1 MRREAAAERL
11 LRTCQKTTR
20 EGEGHT
26 VHGMSSNW
34 LGLSSFGLGAAG
46 MFATVYCTQAILPTL
61 GREFGV
67 GAARTGLTISVVVVA
82 MAAGAWIW
90 GPLSDRIGRKRCLV
104 LSSGLLVAP
113 TVALGLAPSFAV
125 LLVCRL
131 LQGLCMP
138 GLLTVGLNYVQEVFG
153 DWLGGK
159 AMGCYLSSLV
169 AGGLIGRV
177 GVALASE
184 VVGWRL
190 SLAALALLPGVAA
203 LLMHYAIPQSASPA
217 KEKQELT
224 AVMRLLG
231 NRALLLATLGGCA
244 LFFSF
249 VGVFSFVTYYLEAPP
264 FSLSPALG
272 SLIFLLWSLGAVG
285 PVAGAVADRIGWRAT
300 LVGALTGSL
309 LALPLSLVGTLPAV
323 VAALAVLTVA
333 MFSGATAAQIG
344 VATASESDQG
354 SASAIYYSCYYTCGA
369 FAAYLPGVA
378 WQWWGWPGVTGVALG
393 VLAPAAAILLIAQVV
408 REHRPK
414 L

>member
-1 MRREAAAERL
+1 
-11 LRTCQKTTR
+11 
-20 EGEGHT
+20 
-26 VHGMSSNW
+26 
-34 LGLSSFGLGAAG
+34 
-46 MFATVYCTQAILPTL
+46 MFATVYSTQAILPTL

-67 GAARTGLTISVVVVA
+67 GAAQTGLTISVVVVA
-82 MAAGAWIW
+82 MAVGAWIW

-113 TVALGLAPSFAV
+113 TVALGLAPSFA
-125 LLVCRL
+125 LLLLCRL

-138 GLLTVGLNYVQEVFG
+138 GLLAVGLNYVQEVFG

-169 AGGLIGRV
+169 AGGLLGRV

-184 VVGWRL
+184 QVGWRL
-190 SLAALALLPGVAA
+190 SLAGLALLPCVAA
-203 LLMHYAIPQSASPA
+203 LFMYFALPQSATPA
-217 KEKQELT
+217 KQKQEFT
-224 AVMRLLG
+224 AVMGLLG

-264 FSLSPALG
+264 FSLSATVG
-272 SLIFLLWSLGAVG
+272 SLIFLLWGLGVVG
-285 PVAGAVADRIGWRAT
+285 PVAGAVADRIGWRTT

-354 SASAIYYSCYYTCGA
+354 TASAIYYSSYYTCGA
-369 FAAYLPGVA
+369 LAAYLPGVA
-378 WQWWGWPGVTGVALG
+378 WQWWGWPGVTGVALA
-393 VLAPAAAILLIAQVV
+393 VLAPAVLILLFAGII
-408 REHRPK
+408 RDHHRK
-414 L
+414 LQDL

>member
-1 MRREAAAERL
+1 VRREAATERL

-393 VLAPAAAILLIAQVV
+393 VLAPAAAILLFAGIV

>member
-1 MRREAAAERL
+1 VRREDATERL
-11 LRTCQKTTR
+11 LRTCQKTTW

-26 VHGMSSNW
+26 VQGMSSNW
-34 LGLSSFGLGAAG
+34 FGLSSFGLGAAG

-125 LLVCRL
+125 LLGCRL

-177 GVALASE
+177 GVALATE

-203 LLMHYAIPQSASPA
+203 LLMHYALPQSASPA
-217 KEKQELT
+217 KEKLELA

-264 FSLSPALG
+264 FSLSPAVG

-285 PVAGAVADRIGWRAT
+285 PVAGAVADRLGWRAT

-323 VAALAVLTVA
+323 GAALAVLTVA

-344 VATASESDQG
+344 VATASETDQG
-354 SASAIYYSCYYTCGA
+354 TASAIYYSCYYTCGA

-378 WQWWGWPGVTGVALG
+378 WQWWGWPGVTGAALG
-393 VLAPAAAILLIAQVV
+393 VLAPAAAILLFTGIV
-408 REHRPK
+408 RDHRPK
-414 L
+414 H

>member
-1 MRREAAAERL
+1 M
-11 LRTCQKTTR
+11 TTW

-26 VHGMSSNW
+26 VQGMSSNW

-61 GREFGV
+61 GREFEV

-113 TVALGLAPSFAV
+113 TVALGLAPSFA
-125 LLVCRL
+125 LLLGCRL

-138 GLLTVGLNYVQEVFG
+138 GLLAVGLNYVQEVFG

-177 GVALASE
+177 GVALATE

-190 SLAALALLPGVAA
+190 SLAALALLPAVAA
-203 LLMHYAIPQSASPA
+203 LLMHYALPQSASPA
-217 KEKQELT
+217 REKQELA
-224 AVMRLLG
+224 AVTRLLG

-249 VGVFSFVTYYLEAPP
+249 VGVFTFVTYYLEAPP
-264 FSLSPALG
+264 FSLTPAVG

-285 PVAGAVADRIGWRAT
+285 PVAGAVADRLGWRAT
-300 LVGALTGSL
+300 LAGALTGSL
-309 LALPLSLVGTLPAV
+309 LALPISLVGTLPAV
-323 VAALAVLTVA
+323 IAALAVLTLA

-344 VATASESDQG
+344 VATASKSDRG
-354 SASAIYYSCYYTCGA
+354 SASAIYYSCYYTGGA

-393 VLAPAAAILLIAQVV
+393 VLAPAAAILLFAETV
-408 REHRPK
+408 RDLRPK
-414 L
+414 H